1 MSNGK
6 KCGKRSAYS
15 KPGGYQPLCYKS
27 DITRKKETLIQKR
40 KLRLLMETLY
50 ILTKKNIDCMALMH
64 LKSINN
70 VKLTKNL
77 TPVVFNLKNFWSL

>member
-15 KPGGYQPLCYKS
+15 KPGGYQPLCYIS
-27 DITRKKETLIQKR
+27 DIAGKKETLIR
-40 KLRLLMETLY
+40 KVKIGLLTETLSVL
-50 ILTKKNIDCMALMH
+50 IKQNIDCMALMH
-64 LKSINN
+64 LKLINN

-77 TPVVFNLKNFWSL
+77 TLVVFNLKYF